1 MEARGGEVSSE
12 NTAENLLGS
21 VIADSIEN
29 KFAAG
34 VGFIRLPQL
43 VESMPYSMIVERL
56 QNKFPS
62 LRVADFVQ
70 SLSGSEMVTSEV
82 TRAIHWR
89 NLGYFPLLIL
99 GDLQRNRAQGL
110 AGVPQ
115 IGEGEIRERLFR
127 SLRADQGI
135 GVSRKAVQLFD
146 VLRRRNIPLE
156 LVAEYCI
163 ALSPL
168 QPGTGDVAR
177 KELWRLGLLPDDR
190 FPQDINLARLQLNE
204 QTVDTIRNAD
214 PSTLQRLIAAST
226 PVYAKLRTFARRG
239 DRALL
244 QSLNLDD
251 VRSALLSA
259 QPAKRLTSEDPGEAD
274 NKTSIVD
281 LAQSDDTSVE
291 DLLEAVRSYD
301 GSGDLDVDGEEIEWE
316 GARPDQVL
324 GDPNLAGAQPTSPLN
339 GDGQG
344 GDELFTVDVDVDGDV
359 VAQNWYSEFY
369 ASVAG
374 GATAKFGTGTEWH
387 SFSSIRRQ
395 IEDLAENAP
404 ISGRRA
410 LEAFNGLIRM
420 RETLAPYMGSISTKG
435 VELFLAFDQL
445 LNQADNLVR
454 AWEDLWSALDEMRAE
469 LPKREAPY
477 VRPLANEL
485 TTVDLIVE
493 QGKHGTRARLLPL
506 HPVVL
511 EPRVRAAKLFKEIP
525 GGEDQDSDFLETVTA
540 NLDPA
545 APSLGIVVGKDPEAL
560 AFSGISSTGE
570 PVYGRRRLAS
580 GTPETTQVI
589 RQVIDRF
596 LVVHPFAVL
605 SLCVALIEPTPEVA
619 KRLYEQLQEP
629 KSCAADQITLRIY
642 TASGGS
648 DIRSKIAATAADH
661 DDRVRVQV
669 EIIEDVPSA
678 DNLNYGG
685 APHIAILFDLAD
697 SGTAGFGELF
707 SSPHQGSVVTQWEF
721 VPHNKTTV
729 IKPSASG
736 RLAKL
741 LIKQADLSSAGQ
753 VELDRSPLLSRR
765 ETERLFRLG
774 NASSWLVL
782 VESTSALAAPEVI
795 ESEEPLPEDEIDE
808 LSRLHLLGRLGSGA
822 HTAYVYSRDLRLLVE
837 PPLQMM
843 QGNSWLDPE
852 PDSLLWFLASTVRRA
867 LPEGLL
873 GFFGTKGSL
882 GNDAILGRVGVAAV
896 LADLQDDEDNL
907 VLSLDTEAARRWL
920 QRRRSNRRA
929 DLLQLK
935 WTSDGPCVKVI
946 EVKSTSDPLVDGNL
960 PPQVL
965 DDAPAQVIEM
975 MEVLAGVF
983 HQSERDP
990 FAASRREILKR
1001 QIFLEAL
1008 QQWEDIRRVNWAE
1021 YRRRVVRLND
1031 LFDGSVEGDPVAIE
1045 GEVVLV
1051 GIDAPDLSYPEH
1063 IGSKGLPL
1071 KVLGGDWL
1079 RQALRHGRDE
1089 ALVPA
1094 SLGDLVPALLGT
1106 GPSQASAV
1114 GEQQVLDSSTAGLTS
1129 EPALTLFGATDAST
1143 PQESDQ
1149 RDQGRPVKPSDLLDE
1164 SERQELAGQVVSA
1177 LRARNV
1183 PLRRLEAGDIT
1194 VGPSVLR
1201 VPFELE
1207 AGARLSVIASQ
1218 EADLARDLGV
1228 EGIRVDNLPGRAR
1241 YAVLE
1246 IPRRQRSIAE
1256 VTGLSLPTEQPL
1268 SIALGADFEFRPF
1281 WVPVHE
1287 LPHLLIGGTTNSGK
1301 STLLRSVL
1309 WQLTR
1314 MYPSNTL
1321 DLVLIDGKG
1330 IGDFRDLARAPQ
1342 IRRQSDYHVGVAGA
1356 LDLLT
1361 EIVEERL
1368 PERVD
1373 AFNRYADAALSRPD
1387 AKIIT
1392 DVVGLMRDAAEQS
1405 VEAPLRPMIIV
1416 IDEFS
1421 EISLST
1427 SDRRRFETL
1436 VTRFVQR
1443 ARAVGGHLI
1452 TATQRPSV
1460 EVVPGIMKA
1469 NFARLSLRVQTAID
1483 SRVVIDAPGAE
1494 RLLPYGDMLFAS
1506 PGRGLVRLQGY
1517 SAVGPYPPVLS

>member
-1 MEARGGEVSSE
+1 MNAGE
-12 NTAENLLGS
+12 LLTS
-21 VIADSIEN
+21 VIAESITQKYN
-29 KFAAG
+29 SGA
-34 VGFIRLPQL
+34 GFIRLPQM
-43 VESMPYSMIVERL
+43 VESISYGEIVDSLTVR
-56 QNKFPS
+56 FS
-62 LRVADFVQ
+62 DLRVADFTK
-70 SLSGSEMVTSEV
+70 SLPESDRITGHV

-89 NLGYFPLLIL
+89 NRGYFPMLIL
-99 GDLQRNRAQGL
+99 GDLHRNRAQGL

-115 IGEGEIRERLFR
+115 INEVEIRYGLFR
-127 SLRADQGI
+127 LLAANQEN
-135 GVSRKAVQLFD
+135 GVSHKAVQLFD

-156 LVAEYCI
+156 LVADYCV

-168 QPGTGDVAR
+168 RPGSGDTAR
-177 KELWRLGLLPDDR
+177 KELWRLGLLPDER
-190 FPQDINLARLQLNE
+190 FSQDINLARIQLNE
-204 QTVDTIRNAD
+204 QTVDIIRNAD
-214 PSTLQRLIAAST
+214 PATLQRLIAAST
-226 PVYAKLRTFARRG
+226 PSYARLRTFARQG
-239 DRALL
+239 DRELL
-244 QSLNLDD
+244 KSLNLDE
-251 VRSALLSA
+251 VRGALLSA
-259 QPAKRLTSEDPGEAD
+259 QSRAGVSQEEVGEEESR
-274 NKTSIVD
+274 TSIVD
-281 LAQSDDTSVE
+281 VAQSGEISVD
-291 DLLEAVRSYD
+291 DLLEAVRNHD
-301 GSGDLDVDGEEIEWE
+301 GSGTLDVNGQDIEWE
-316 GARPDQVL
+316 AVSPAEVL
-324 GDPNLAGAQPTSPLN
+324 DDPTLTGDQPTPASVGEGFL
-339 GDGQG
+339 
-344 GDELFTVDVDVDGDV
+344 DEDL
-359 VAQNWYSEFY
+359 SETSGEDWHSGFY
-369 ASVAG
+369 ASIAG
-374 GATAKFGTGTEWH
+374 GETAKFGTVTAWH
-387 SFSSIRRQ
+387 SFSDVRTRL
-395 IEDLAENAP
+395 EDLAENAP

-410 LEAFNGLIRM
+410 LDALNRLIER
-420 RETLAPYMGSISTKG
+420 RESLTPYMGSILAKG
-435 VELFLAFDQL
+435 VELFLAFDEL
-445 LNQADNLVR
+445 LSRADDLIQ
-454 AWEDLWSALDEMRAE
+454 AWEDLWSAMGEMRAE

-477 VRPLANEL
+477 VRHLANAL
-485 TTVDLIVE
+485 TIVDLVIE
-493 QGKHGTRARLLPL
+493 QGERGTRARVLPL

-511 EPRVRAAKLFKEIP
+511 EPRVRAATLFREMP
-525 GGEDQDSDFLETVTA
+525 ETPDGDFLETVAA

-560 AFSGISSTGE
+560 AFSGIAGTGE

-580 GTPETTQVI
+580 GTPETTQVL

-605 SLCVALIEPTPEVA
+605 SLCIALVEPTPEVA
-619 KRLYEQLQEP
+619 KRLYEQLQDP
-629 KSCAADQITLRIY
+629 KSCAAEQITLRIY
-642 TASGGS
+642 GVSNVEE
-648 DIRSKIAATAADH
+648 IRSKLAATAAEH
-661 DDRVRVQV
+661 DDRMRVQV
-669 EIIEDVPSA
+669 EIFETVPTAEALKS
-678 DNLNYGG
+678 GG
-685 APHIAILFDLAD
+685 APHLAVLFDLAD

-721 VPHNKTTV
+721 VTHNKTTV

-736 RLAKL
+736 RLASL

-753 VELDRSPLLSRR
+753 VELDRSPLLSQQ
-765 ETERLFRLG
+765 ETDRLSYLG
-774 NASSWLVL
+774 NAASWLVL

-795 ESEEPLPEDEIDE
+795 DPPESTVDLADDE
-808 LSRLHLLGRLGSGA
+808 LERLHLLGRLGSGA
-822 HTAYVYSRDLRLLVE
+822 HTAYVYCRDLRLLVE

-852 PDSLLWFLASTVRRA
+852 PDSLLMFLANTVRRA

-873 GFFGTKGSL
+873 GFFGMKGAL
-882 GNDAILGRVGVAAV
+882 GDDAILGRVGVAAV
-896 LADLQDDEDNL
+896 LADLQEDEDSL
-907 VLSLDTEAARRWL
+907 VLSLDTDAARKWL
-920 QRRRSNRRA
+920 QRRKSNRRA

-935 WTSDGPCVKVI
+935 WTDEGPLVKVI
-946 EVKSTSDPLVDGNL
+946 EVKATSDPLIDGNL

-965 DDAPAQVIEM
+965 EDAPAQVIEM
-975 MEVLAGVF
+975 MEVLSGVF

-1001 QIFLEAL
+1001 QVFLEAL
-1008 QQWEDIRRVNWAE
+1008 QQWEDIRRVDWAE

-1031 LFDGSVEGDPVAIE
+1031 LFDSSDESDLVTIQ

-1051 GIDAPDLSYPEH
+1051 GIDAPDSSYPEH

-1079 RQALRHGRDE
+1079 RQALRHGRDT
-1089 ALVPA
+1089 VMIPA
-1094 SLGDLVPALLGT
+1094 SLGDLL
-1106 GPSQASAV
+1106 PSLV
-1114 GEQQVLDSSTAGLTS
+1114 
-1129 EPALTLFGATDAST
+1129 
-1143 PQESDQ
+1143 DQ
-1149 RDQGRPVKPSDLLDE
+1149 VKPSDAGEQQAFDLKGADLASADVLASDAEQIDSLIPLEKAAEEQQATIVSDLLDGV
-1164 SERQELAGQVVSA
+1164 EREELAHQVVSA

-1207 AGARLSVIASQ
+1207 PGARLAVIANQ
-1218 EADLARDLGV
+1218 ETDLARDLGV
-1228 EGIRVDNLPGRAR
+1228 TGIRVDNLPGRAR

-1246 IPRRQRSIAE
+1246 IPRRQRSIAA
-1256 VTGLSLPTEQPL
+1256 VTGLSAPDGETL
-1268 SIALGADFEFRPF
+1268 SVALGADFEFRPF

-1301 STLLRSVL
+1301 STLLRSML

-1314 MYPSNTL
+1314 LHSATSL

-1330 IGDFRDLARAPQ
+1330 IGDFRDLARTPQ
-1342 IRRQSDYHVGVAGA
+1342 IRRGSDYHVGASGA
-1356 LDLLT
+1356 LDLLA
-1361 EIVEERL
+1361 EIVEQRL

-1373 AFNRYADAALSRPD
+1373 DFNRYADAALSRTEP
-1387 AKIIT
+1387 KIIT
-1392 DVVGLMRDAAEQS
+1392 DVVGLMADAAERG
-1405 VEAPLRPMIIV
+1405 VEAPLRPLVIV

-1452 TATQRPSV
+1452 AATQRPSV

-1483 SRVVIDAPGAE
+1483 SRVVIDALGAE

-1517 SAVGPYPPVLS
+1517 SAAGPYPPVVEHQ